1 MFQRPTLLPWRTA
14 LQNALLPPK
23 LGGKLDDA
31 AERQAYELLDLVG
44 LGGFEHTYPRH
55 LSGGMQQRVAL
66 ARLLMVGVDVLLLD
80 EPFAAVDQLTR
91 ERLNVELLRVH
102 ERMSATALLVTHN
115 IQEAILLADRVIVM
129 TPRPGRIADV
139 IDIPFERPRAQE
151 MVAEPGFQELVL
163 RAYGGLQI
171 GGLRGAEDTRRPCMK
186 AKVLHALSPKRL
198 ARRLWPP
205 LVFLAILV
213 GLWELALAVDYVS
226 ETHPAA
232 PEGHRRLVLGAHQ
245 ERLRLGRHR
254 GDAVGVGGRLL
265 PRRGA
270 RPGARDPLG
279 PLADHAPD
287 ARPVRGRAAGHAAHR
302 DRAADHRLGGV
313 RLQLEDLD
321 RGDHRV
327 LPRLRERADRHP
339 HGRRGRARDVP
350 LARAPA
356 GGRPSCT

>member
-1 MFQRPTLLPWRTA
+1 MKEGAVLAEGQHGADPSGDARGTISVDDAVKQFEGGVLAVDHVSFEATPGEFVSIVGPSGCGKSTLLRLIAGLIPLSGGSISVNGREVTEPRQDVALMFQRPTLLPWRTA

-44 LGGFEHTYPRH
+44 LSGFEHTYPRH

-151 MVAEPGFQELVL
+151 MAAEPGFQELVL

-171 GGLRGAEDTRRPCMK
+171 GGSEEPED
-186 AKVLHALSPKRL
+186 H
-198 ARRLWPP
+198 
-205 LVFLAILV
+205 
-213 GLWELALAVDYVS
+213 
-226 ETHPAA
+226 
-232 PEGHRRLVLGAHQ
+232 
-245 ERLRLGRHR
+245 
-254 GDAVGVGGRLL
+254 
-265 PRRGA
+265 
-270 RPGARDPLG
+270 
-279 PLADHAPD
+279 
-287 ARPVRGRAAGHAAHR
+287 RAAVHEG
-302 DRAADHRLGGV
+302 
-313 RLQLEDLD
+313 
-321 RGDHRV
+321 
-327 LPRLRERADRHP
+327 
-339 HGRRGRARDVP
+339 
-350 LARAPA
+350 
-356 GGRPSCT
+356 